1 MPTIAEPA
9 PNYVEHLG
17 DNEYV
22 IGGSKV
28 SKQFRKKAI
37 YIKSNTVADI
47 NAGISR
53 ALLEAQNNHDKQYLA
68 TPIGLRNGDNSQ
80 KDIALLFEPL
90 LFLPNVRLPKNYIWE
105 IVNKAH
111 YDSSFESHFT
121 ADQRSALRQKWYDLN
136 KDIIRENYSNLFG
149 IFDEEKMNFSNE
161 LVDLIT
167 SSEAGICDNG
177 DSLNQIRCVLEC
189 VFERMIQMQ
198 LLSEKCRGSNSE
210 CGKSIQDNKKI
221 PAYIR
226 NYIYAII
233 GVVNSGSHAWLS
245 SNNLQC
251 NREANNEQN
260 QSFIRYRNAVNSG
273 ELPYLTRS
281 LVFMLLCVID
291 WCVGEMRN
299 KGMVLEVSF

>member
-22 IGGSKV
+22 IGGNAV

-37 YIKSNTVADI
+37 PIKTDTIANI

-53 ALLEAQNNHDKQYLA
+53 ALREAQNNHDKQYLA
-68 TPIGLRNGDNSQ
+68 TRIGLRNGDNSQ

-90 LFLPNVRLPKNYIWE
+90 LFLSNVHLPENYIRE

-111 YDSSFESHFT
+111 YDPSFRSHFN

-149 IFDEEKMNFSNE
+149 IFDEGMNFSNE

-167 SSEAGICDNG
+167 SSEAGICNKG
-177 DSLNQIRCVLEC
+177 ECLNQIRCILEC
-189 VFERMIQMQ
+189 VFERMIDIG
-198 LLSEKCRGSNSE
+198 LLSAEYRGSDSR
-210 CGKSIQDNKKI
+210 CGISIRYNQNI
-221 PAYIR
+221 PAYIK

-245 SNNLQC
+245 SNNLQY

-291 WCVGEMRN
+291 WCVGEMR
-299 KGMVLEVSF
+299 K

>member
-28 SKQFRKKAI
+28 SKQVRKKAI

-47 NAGISR
+47 NAGIRNVEMIAKENSI
-53 ALLEAQNNHDKQYLA
+53 KQYYV
-68 TPIGLRNGDNSQ
+68 THIGISKGDNSQ
-80 KDIALLFEPL
+80 NDIALLFEPL
-90 LFLPNVRLPKNYIWE
+90 LFLPNVHLPEDYIWE

-111 YDSSFESHFT
+111 SELAFASRFT

-136 KDIIRENYSNLFG
+136 KDIIREHYSNLFV
-149 IFDEEKMNFSNE
+149 IFDEEKMNFSKD

-167 SSEAGICDNG
+167 SSEAGICNNG
-177 DSLNQIRCVLEC
+177 ESLNQIRCILEC
-189 VFERMIQMQ
+189 VFVRMIQMQ
-198 LLSEKCRGSNSE
+198 LLSEKCCGSDSE
-210 CGKSIQDNKKI
+210 CGKSIKNNIKI

-233 GVVNSGSHAWLS
+233 GVVNSGSHAWLC
-245 SNNLQC
+245 SNIQQGKS
-251 NREANNEQN
+251 ETNNEQN

-291 WCVGEMRN
+291 WCVGELRK
-299 KGMVLEVSF
+299 KGKISE

>member
-22 IGGSKV
+22 IGGYKV
-28 SKQFRKKAI
+28 SRKFGRKAI
-37 YIKSNTVADI
+37 YIKTDTIANI

-68 TPIGLRNGDNSQ
+68 TRIGLRNGDNSQ

-90 LFLPNVRLPKNYIWE
+90 LFLSNVHLPENYIRE

-111 YDSSFESHFT
+111 YDPSFRSHFN

-167 SSEAGICDNG
+167 SSEAGICDKG

-198 LLSEKCRGSNSE
+198 LLSEKCRGSDSE

-233 GVVNSGSHAWLS
+233 GVVNSGSHAWLCL
-245 SNNLQC
+245 NNQQC
-251 NREANNEQN
+251 KSETNNEQN

-291 WCVGEMRN
+291 WCVGEMRRN
-299 KGMVLEVSF
+299 GKNSE

>member
-22 IGGSKV
+22 IGGNAV

-37 YIKSNTVADI
+37 PIKTDTIANI

-53 ALLEAQNNHDKQYLA
+53 ALREAQNNHDKQYLA
-68 TPIGLRNGDNSQ
+68 TRIGLRNGDNSQ

-90 LFLPNVRLPKNYIWE
+90 LFLSNVHLPENYIRE

-111 YDSSFESHFT
+111 YDPSFRSHFN

-167 SSEAGICDNG
+167 SSEAGICDKG

-198 LLSEKCRGSNSE
+198 LLSEKCRGSDSE
-210 CGKSIQDNKKI
+210 CGKSIKDNRKI

-233 GVVNSGSHAWLS
+233 GVVNSGSHAWLCL
-245 SNNLQC
+245 NNQQC
-251 NREANNEQN
+251 KSETNNEQN
-260 QSFIRYRNAVNSG
+260 QSFIIYRNAVNSG

-291 WCVGEMRN
+291 WCVGELRK
-299 KGMVLEVSF
+299 KGKISE

>member
-22 IGGSKV
+22 IGGYKV
-28 SKQFRKKAI
+28 SRKFGKKAI
-37 YIKSNTVADI
+37 YIRTDTIANI

-90 LFLPNVRLPKNYIWE
+90 LFLSNVHLPENYIRE

-111 YDSSFESHFT
+111 YDPSFRSHFN

-136 KDIIRENYSNLFG
+136 KDIIRENNSNLFG
-149 IFDEEKMNFSNE
+149 IFDAEKMNFSNE

-198 LLSEKCRGSNSE
+198 LLSETCRGSDSE
-210 CGKSIQDNKKI
+210 CGKSIKYNRKI

-233 GVVNSGSHAWLS
+233 GVVNSGSHAWLCL
-245 SNNLQC
+245 NNQQC
-251 NREANNEQN
+251 KSETNNEQN
-260 QSFIRYRNAVNSG
+260 QSFIIYRNAVNSG
-273 ELPYLTRS
+273 DLPYLTRS

-291 WCVGEMRN
+291 WCVGEMR
-299 KGMVLEVSF
+299 KKDMVSE

>member
-9 PNYVEHLG
+9 PNYIEHLE

-22 IGGSKV
+22 IGGNAV

-37 YIKSNTVADI
+37 PIKTDTIANI

-53 ALLEAQNNHDKQYLA
+53 ALREAQNNHDKQYLV
-68 TPIGLRNGDNSQ
+68 TRIGLRNGDNSQ

-111 YDSSFESHFT
+111 YDTSFASHFT
-121 ADQRSALRQKWYDLN
+121 PDQHSALRQKWYDLN
-136 KDIIRENYSNLFG
+136 KESIRKDYSNLFV
-149 IFDEEKMNFSNE
+149 IFDEENMNFSKD

-167 SSEAGICDNG
+167 SSEAGICDKG

-189 VFERMIQMQ
+189 VFERMIDIG
-198 LLSEKCRGSNSE
+198 LLSAEYRGSDSE
-210 CGKSIQDNKKI
+210 CGKRITENKKI

-233 GVVNSGSHAWLS
+233 GVVNSGSHAWLC
-245 SNNLQC
+245 SNIQHGNGETDNGHYQT
-251 NREANNEQN
+251 
-260 QSFIRYRNAVNSG
+260 FIRYRNAVNSG

-291 WCVGEMRN
+291 WFVEELRK
-299 KGMVLEVSF
+299 KGKISE

>member
-22 IGGSKV
+22 IGGNAV

-37 YIKSNTVADI
+37 PIKTDTIANI

-53 ALLEAQNNHDKQYLA
+53 ALREAQNNHDKQYLA
-68 TPIGLRNGDNSQ
+68 TRIGLRNGDNSQ

-90 LFLPNVRLPKNYIWE
+90 LFQSNVHLPENYIRE

-111 YDSSFESHFT
+111 YDPSFRSHFN

-210 CGKSIQDNKKI
+210 CGKSIQGNKKI

-233 GVVNSGSHAWLS
+233 GVVNSGSHAWLCL
-245 SNNLQC
+245 NNQQC
-251 NREANNEQN
+251 KSETNNEQK
-260 QSFIRYRNAVNSG
+260 SFIIYRNAVNSG
-273 ELPYLTRS
+273 DLPYLTRS

-291 WCVGEMRN
+291 WCVGELRN
-299 KGMVLEVSF
+299 KGMVSE

>member
-1 MPTIAEPA
+1 MPAIAEPA

-22 IGGSKV
+22 IGGNAV

-37 YIKSNTVADI
+37 PIKTDTIANI

-53 ALLEAQNNHDKQYLA
+53 ALREAQNNHDKQYLA
-68 TPIGLRNGDNSQ
+68 TRIGLRNGDNSQ

-90 LFLPNVRLPKNYIWE
+90 LFLSNVHLPENYIRE

-111 YDSSFESHFT
+111 YDPSFRSHFN

-167 SSEAGICDNG
+167 SSEAGICDKG

-198 LLSEKCRGSNSE
+198 LLSEKCRGSDSE
-210 CGKSIQDNKKI
+210 CGKSIKDNRKI

-233 GVVNSGSHAWLS
+233 GVVNSGSHAWLCL
-245 SNNLQC
+245 NNQQC
-251 NREANNEQN
+251 KSETNNEQN
-260 QSFIRYRNAVNSG
+260 QSFIIYRNAVNSG

-291 WCVGEMRN
+291 WCVGELRN
-299 KGMVLEVSF
+299 KGMVSE

>member
-22 IGGSKV
+22 IGGYKV
-28 SKQFRKKAI
+28 SRKFGRKAI
-37 YIKSNTVADI
+37 YIKTDTIANI

-111 YDSSFESHFT
+111 CDSSFESHFT
-121 ADQRSALRQKWYDLN
+121 ADQLSALRQTWYDL
-136 KDIIRENYSNLFG
+136 KKGSIRKNYSNLFD
-149 IFDEEKMNFSNE
+149 IFDEGMNFSNE

-167 SSEAGICDNG
+167 SSEAGICNKG
-177 DSLNQIRCVLEC
+177 ECLNQIRCILEC
-189 VFERMIQMQ
+189 VFERMIDIG
-198 LLSEKCRGSNSE
+198 LLSAEYRGSDSR
-210 CGKSIQDNKKI
+210 CGISIRDNQNI
-221 PAYIR
+221 PAYIK
-226 NYIYAII
+226 NYIYAIN

-245 SNNLQC
+245 SNNLQY

-291 WCVGEMRN
+291 WCVGEMRKN
-299 KGMVLEVSF
+299 GKNSE

>member
-1 MPTIAEPA
+1 M
-9 PNYVEHLG
+9 
-17 DNEYV
+17 
-22 IGGSKV
+22 
-28 SKQFRKKAI
+28 
-37 YIKSNTVADI
+37 
-47 NAGISR
+47 
-53 ALLEAQNNHDKQYLA
+53 
-68 TPIGLRNGDNSQ
+68 
-80 KDIALLFEPL
+80 
-90 LFLPNVRLPKNYIWE
+90 
-105 IVNKAH
+105 NKAH
-111 YDSSFESHFT
+111 SELAFAFRFT

-136 KDIIRENYSNLFG
+136 KDIIRENYSNLFV
-149 IFDEEKMNFSNE
+149 IFDEEKMNFSKD

-167 SSEAGICDNG
+167 SSEAGICDKG

-189 VFERMIQMQ
+189 VFERMIQIQ
-198 LLSEKCRGSNSE
+198 LLSEQCRGSDSE
-210 CGKSIQDNKKI
+210 CGKRIKENKKI

-281 LVFMLLCVID
+281 LVLMLLCVID

-299 KGMVLEVSF
+299 KGLVSE

>member
-47 NAGISR
+47 NAGIRNVEMIAKENSI
-53 ALLEAQNNHDKQYLA
+53 KQYYV
-68 TPIGLRNGDNSQ
+68 THIGISKGDNSQ
-80 KDIALLFEPL
+80 NDIALLFEPL
-90 LFLPNVRLPKNYIWE
+90 LFLPNVHLPEDYIWE

-111 YDSSFESHFT
+111 SELAFASRFT

-210 CGKSIQDNKKI
+210 CGKSIQGNKKI

-233 GVVNSGSHAWLS
+233 GVVNSGSHAWLC
-245 SNNLQC
+245 SNIQQGKS
-251 NREANNEQN
+251 ETNNEQN
-260 QSFIRYRNAVNSG
+260 QSFIIYRNAVNSG
-273 ELPYLTRS
+273 DLPYLTRS

-291 WCVGEMRN
+291 WCVGEMRKN
-299 KGMVLEVSF
+299 GKNSE

>member
-22 IGGSKV
+22 IGGNAV

-37 YIKSNTVADI
+37 PIKTDTIANI

-53 ALLEAQNNHDKQYLA
+53 ALREAQNNHDKQYLA
-68 TPIGLRNGDNSQ
+68 TRIGLRNGDNSQ

-90 LFLPNVRLPKNYIWE
+90 LFLSNVHLPENYIRE

-111 YDSSFESHFT
+111 YDPSFRSHFN

-210 CGKSIQDNKKI
+210 CGKSIQRNKKN

-233 GVVNSGSHAWLS
+233 GVVNSGSHAWLCL
-245 SNNLQC
+245 NNQQC
-251 NREANNEQN
+251 KSETNNEQN
-260 QSFIRYRNAVNSG
+260 QSFIIYRNAVNSG

-291 WCVGEMRN
+291 WCVEELRK
-299 KGMVLEVSF
+299 KGKISE

>member
-1 MPTIAEPA
+1 M
-9 PNYVEHLG
+9 
-17 DNEYV
+17 
-22 IGGSKV
+22 
-28 SKQFRKKAI
+28 
-37 YIKSNTVADI
+37 
-47 NAGISR
+47 
-53 ALLEAQNNHDKQYLA
+53 
-68 TPIGLRNGDNSQ
+68 
-80 KDIALLFEPL
+80 
-90 LFLPNVRLPKNYIWE
+90 
-105 IVNKAH
+105 NKAH
-111 YDSSFESHFT
+111 CDSSFESHFT

-189 VFERMIQMQ
+189 VFERMLQMQ

-210 CGKSIQDNKKI
+210 CGKSIQGNKKI

-226 NYIYAII
+226 NYIFAII
-233 GVVNSGSHAWLS
+233 GVVNSGSHAWLCL
-245 SNNLQC
+245 NNQQC
-251 NREANNEQN
+251 KSETNNEQN
-260 QSFIRYRNAVNSG
+260 QSFIIYRNAVNSG

>member
-22 IGGSKV
+22 IGGNAV

-37 YIKSNTVADI
+37 PIKTDTIANI

-53 ALLEAQNNHDKQYLA
+53 ALREAQNNHDKQYLA
-68 TPIGLRNGDNSQ
+68 TRIGLRNGDNSQ

-90 LFLPNVRLPKNYIWE
+90 LFLSNVHLPENYIRE

-111 YDSSFESHFT
+111 YDPSFRSHFN

-167 SSEAGICDNG
+167 SSEAGICDKG

-210 CGKSIQDNKKI
+210 CGKSIQGNKKI

-233 GVVNSGSHAWLS
+233 GVVNSGSHAWLCL
-245 SNNLQC
+245 NNQQC
-251 NREANNEQN
+251 KSETNNEQN
-260 QSFIRYRNAVNSG
+260 QSFIIYRNAVNSG

-291 WCVGEMRN
+291 WCVGELRN
-299 KGMVLEVSF
+299 KGMVSE

>member
-22 IGGSKV
+22 IGGNAV

-37 YIKSNTVADI
+37 PIKTDTIANI

-53 ALLEAQNNHDKQYLA
+53 ALREAQNNHDKQYLA
-68 TPIGLRNGDNSQ
+68 TRIGLRNGDNSQ

-90 LFLPNVRLPKNYIWE
+90 LFLSNVHLPENYIRE

-111 YDSSFESHFT
+111 YDPSFRSHFN

-167 SSEAGICDNG
+167 SSEAGICDKG

-198 LLSEKCRGSNSE
+198 LLSEKCRGSDSE
-210 CGKSIQDNKKI
+210 CGKSIKDNSKI

-226 NYIYAII
+226 NYIYAIN

-245 SNNLQC
+245 SNIQQGNGETDKDHYQT
-251 NREANNEQN
+251 
-260 QSFIRYRNAVNSG
+260 FIRYRNAVNSG

-291 WCVGEMRN
+291 WCVGELC
-299 KGMVLEVSF
+299 KKDMVSE

>member
-22 IGGSKV
+22 IGGNAV

-37 YIKSNTVADI
+37 PIKTDTIANI

-53 ALLEAQNNHDKQYLA
+53 ALREAQNNHDKQYLA
-68 TPIGLRNGDNSQ
+68 TRIGLRNGDNSQ

-90 LFLPNVRLPKNYIWE
+90 LFLSNVHLPENYIRE

-111 YDSSFESHFT
+111 YDPSFRSHFN

-167 SSEAGICDNG
+167 SSEAGICDKG

-198 LLSEKCRGSNSE
+198 LLSEKCRGSDSE
-210 CGKSIQDNKKI
+210 CGKSIKDNRKI

-233 GVVNSGSHAWLS
+233 GVVNSGSHAWLCL
-245 SNNLQC
+245 NNQQC
-251 NREANNEQN
+251 KSETNNEQN
-260 QSFIRYRNAVNSG
+260 QSFIIYRNAVNSG

-291 WCVGEMRN
+291 WCVGEMR
-299 KGMVLEVSF
+299 K

>member
-22 IGGSKV
+22 IGGNAV

-37 YIKSNTVADI
+37 PIKTDTIANI

-53 ALLEAQNNHDKQYLA
+53 ALREAQNNHDKQYLA
-68 TPIGLRNGDNSQ
+68 TRIGLRNGDNSQ

-90 LFLPNVRLPKNYIWE
+90 LFLSNVHLPENYIRE

-111 YDSSFESHFT
+111 YEPSFRSHFN

-167 SSEAGICDNG
+167 SSEAGICDKG

-198 LLSEKCRGSNSE
+198 LLSEKCRGSDSE
-210 CGKSIQDNKKI
+210 CGKSIKDNRKI

-233 GVVNSGSHAWLS
+233 GVVNSGSHAWLCL
-245 SNNLQC
+245 NNQQC
-251 NREANNEQN
+251 KSETNNEQN
-260 QSFIRYRNAVNSG
+260 QSFIIYRNAVNSG

-291 WCVGEMRN
+291 WCVGELRK
-299 KGMVLEVSF
+299 KGKISE

>member
-22 IGGSKV
+22 IGGNAV

-37 YIKSNTVADI
+37 PIKTDTIANI

-53 ALLEAQNNHDKQYLA
+53 ALREAQNNHDKQYLA
-68 TPIGLRNGDNSQ
+68 TRIGLRNGDNSQ

-90 LFLPNVRLPKNYIWE
+90 LFLSNVHLPENYIRE

-111 YDSSFESHFT
+111 YDPSFRSHFT

-210 CGKSIQDNKKI
+210 CGKSIQGNKKI

-233 GVVNSGSHAWLS
+233 GVVNSGSHAWLCL
-245 SNNLQC
+245 NNQQC
-251 NREANNEQN
+251 KSETNNEQN
-260 QSFIRYRNAVNSG
+260 QSFIIYRNAVNSG

-291 WCVGEMRN
+291 WCVGELRN
-299 KGMVLEVSF
+299 KGMVSE

>member
-47 NAGISR
+47 NAGIRNVEMIAKENSI
-53 ALLEAQNNHDKQYLA
+53 KQYYV
-68 TPIGLRNGDNSQ
+68 THIGISKGDNSQ
-80 KDIALLFEPL
+80 NDIALLFEPL
-90 LFLPNVRLPKNYIWE
+90 LFLPNVHLPEDYIWE

-111 YDSSFESHFT
+111 SELAFASRFT

-260 QSFIRYRNAVNSG
+260 QSFIR
-273 ELPYLTRS
+273 
-281 LVFMLLCVID
+281 
-291 WCVGEMRN
+291 
-299 KGMVLEVSF
+299 

>member
-1 MPTIAEPA
+1 M
-9 PNYVEHLG
+9 
-17 DNEYV
+17 
-22 IGGSKV
+22 
-28 SKQFRKKAI
+28 
-37 YIKSNTVADI
+37 
-47 NAGISR
+47 
-53 ALLEAQNNHDKQYLA
+53 
-68 TPIGLRNGDNSQ
+68 RNGDNSQ

-90 LFLPNVRLPKNYIWE
+90 LFLSNVHLPENYIRE

-111 YDSSFESHFT
+111 YDPSFRSHFN

-167 SSEAGICDNG
+167 SSEAGICDKG

-198 LLSEKCRGSNSE
+198 LLSEKCRGSDSE
-210 CGKSIQDNKKI
+210 CGKSIKDNRKI

-233 GVVNSGSHAWLS
+233 GVVNSGSHAWLCL
-245 SNNLQC
+245 NNQQC
-251 NREANNEQN
+251 KSETNNEQN
-260 QSFIRYRNAVNSG
+260 QSFIIYRNAVNSG
-273 ELPYLTRS
+273 DLPYLTRS

-291 WCVGEMRN
+291 WCVGELRK
-299 KGMVLEVSF
+299 KGKISE

>member
-22 IGGSKV
+22 IGGYKV
-28 SKQFRKKAI
+28 SRKFGRKAI
-37 YIKSNTVADI
+37 YIKTDTIANI

-111 YDSSFESHFT
+111 CDSSFESHFT
-121 ADQRSALRQKWYDLN
+121 ADQRSALRQTWYDL
-136 KDIIRENYSNLFG
+136 KKGSIRKNYSNLFG
-149 IFDEEKMNFSNE
+149 IFDEGMNFSNE

-167 SSEAGICDNG
+167 SSEAGICNKG
-177 DSLNQIRCVLEC
+177 ECLNQIRCILEC
-189 VFERMIQMQ
+189 VFEKMIDIG
-198 LLSEKCRGSNSE
+198 LLSAEYRGSDSR
-210 CGKSIQDNKKI
+210 CGISIRDNQNI
-221 PAYIR
+221 PAYIK

-245 SNNLQC
+245 SNNLQY

-291 WCVGEMRN
+291 WCVGEMRKN
-299 KGMVLEVSF
+299 GKNSE

>member
-22 IGGSKV
+22 IGGYKV
-28 SKQFRKKAI
+28 SRKFGKKAI
-37 YIKSNTVADI
+37 YIRTDTIANI

-90 LFLPNVRLPKNYIWE
+90 LFLSNVHLPENYIRE

-111 YDSSFESHFT
+111 YDPSFRSHFN

-210 CGKSIQDNKKI
+210 CGKSIQGNKKI

-233 GVVNSGSHAWLS
+233 GVVNSGSHAWLCL
-245 SNNLQC
+245 NNQQC
-251 NREANNEQN
+251 KSETNNEQN
-260 QSFIRYRNAVNSG
+260 QSFIIYRNAVNSG
-273 ELPYLTRS
+273 DLPYLTRS

-291 WCVGEMRN
+291 WCVGELRN
-299 KGMVLEVSF
+299 KGMVSE